1 MKGTNIMVDI
11 QHEIARL
18 LNFAEQE
25 LLITPEDV
33 VYSAN
38 RLLDVLAVESY
49 RPEKI
54 KETLETPTPILLNML
69 DYAAGKGL
77 IENTANER
85 DRFDT
90 RIMDCVMPRPSE
102 VVHRFWSLY
111 RNSPKEATDGYY
123 RMNIASNYIR
133 KARIDKNIAWK
144 TATEYGDLDV
154 TINLSKPEKD
164 PRDIAKAKRMKSS
177 AYPKCLLCRENE
189 GYAGRVN
196 YPARE
201 THRLIPLDFGGHEWF
216 LQYSPYTYYNE
227 HCIILN
233 GEHIP
238 MKISRETFENLIT
251 FLRFFPHYFAGSN
264 ADLPIVGGSIL
275 SHDHYQGGRCTFAME
290 RAPVEKAYAFA
301 DFPAVKAGRVKWPM
315 SALRLTSE
323 DPKQLVAL
331 AEKILAAWR
340 TYSDASAEVL
350 AETDGT
356 PHNTITPIARK
367 RGSAFEFDL
376 VLRNNRTTAEHPL
389 GLFHPHAEVH
399 HIKKENIGLIEVL
412 GLAILPARLKDEMLQ
427 VRAELLK
434 GTEDISGIEAIAKH
448 ADWYKKV
455 KESHADISALSVG
468 GILKDEIGH
477 VFLEVLTHAG
487 VFKRD
492 AAGMAAFDRFIGSVQ

>member
-1 MKGTNIMVDI
+1 MAGI

-18 LNFAEQE
+18 LNFAEQQF
-25 LLITPEDV
+25 LITPEDV

-38 RLLDVLAVESY
+38 RLLDVLHVEEYEPEAVE
-49 RPEKI
+49 EV
-54 KETLETPTPILLNML
+54 LETPTPILENML
-69 DYAAGKGL
+69 DYAAEQGL

-85 DRFDT
+85 DLFDT

-102 VVHRFWSLY
+102 VVRRFWAEY
-111 RNSPKEATDGYY
+111 KDSPKEATDDYY
-123 RMNIASNYIR
+123 KLSIASNYIR
-133 KARIDKNIAWK
+133 KARIDKNIAWQ

-164 PRDIAKAKRMKSS
+164 PRDIAKAKFAPASS
-177 AYPKCLLCRENE
+177 YPKCLLCRENE
-189 GYAGRVN
+189 GYAGRTN
-196 YPARE
+196 HPARE

-233 GEHIP
+233 SEHIP
-238 MKISRETFENLIT
+238 MKVSRATFENLVY
-251 FLRFFPHYFAGSN
+251 FLSIFPHYFAGSN

-290 RAPVEKAYAFA
+290 KAPVEKEYTFAAF
-301 DFPAVKAGRVKWPM
+301 PSVHAGRVKWPM

-323 DPKQLVAL
+323 DPKALIAL
-331 AEKILAAWR
+331 ADKVLTAWR
-340 TYSDASAEVL
+340 AYSDASVEIL

-356 PHNTITPIARK
+356 PHNTITPIARR
-367 RGSAFEFDL
+367 RGKAFEFDL
-376 VLRNNRTTAEHPL
+376 VFRNNRTTAEHPL

-412 GLAILPARLKDEMLQ
+412 GLAILPARLKQEMEQ
-427 VRAELLK
+427 VRAALLK
-434 GTEDISGIEAIAKH
+434 GTADISGIADLEKH
-448 ADWYKKV
+448 ADWYKGV
-455 KESHADISALSVG
+455 RARHADVSEANVG
-468 GILKDEIGH
+468 GILKDEIGR
-477 VFLEVLTHAG
+477 VFLNVLTHAG

-492 AAGMAAFDRFIGSVQ
+492 AKGMEAFDRFIASVQ